1 MHILLMIRSEVADE
15 YNGISKNKRIW
26 MERDYRLAIEKTGS
40 LSWLVLLF
48 IGLRVWILMVAWS
61 LAWIRRLY
69 DCLKCR
75 WFLYVMLWFT
85 EFSIQDLSSLGGLLT
100 FVDLSFLL
108 GSWWCL
114 SEASL
119 RLGWGLKLGLEQSET
134 RLQ

>member
-1 MHILLMIRSEVADE
+1 MYILLMIRSEVADE
-15 YNGISKNKRIW
+15 YNRMSKNKRIW

-85 EFSIQDLSSLGGLLT
+85 EFGVRDPSSRGGPGPIVSAWVLVMFERGSIASGLRSRT
-100 FVDLSFLL
+100 S
-108 GSWWCL
+108 
-114 SEASL
+114 
-119 RLGWGLKLGLEQSET
+119 LEQGKT